1 MEHGA
6 DDLEKVGSRVGPLVA
21 EAKNGSIFMLTR
33 IHLKNFRA
41 FRDTEIGPFN
51 RVNLIAGL
59 NNTGK
64 TGLLEAIFLAAS
76 DRQSGNFFGQNNS
89 LGLDSL
95 PTLFRTFSQNAD
107 VNDNFWLWLMKD
119 KRAGN
124 DIVITIFDDQSNE
137 TCAVLSF
144 KEPNQ
149 IKLGFPLQHTG
160 MLGPLNSYM
169 SVSSSV
175 PPLKIAVFSTH
186 PSDPTQDAI
195 DYNRVIAKRGRKKV
209 ETLLRYIDPRLQ
221 AIESL
226 QTGQAPLLY
235 ADIGLPEMIPVTNLG
250 TGFCRLMD
258 IYAELI
264 AGEAKVLLI
273 DEVENG
279 LHHTVLPTVWKGLI
293 AAANELDVQIFA
305 TTHSNE
311 CILAADQAA
320 RESAPYELN
329 LIRLD
334 RVKDDIKATVMDEKT
349 IATAKELGWELR

>member
-1 MEHGA
+1 
-6 DDLEKVGSRVGPLVA
+6 
-21 EAKNGSIFMLTR
+21 MLTR

-64 TGLLEAIFLAAS
+64 TGLLEAIYLSLAP
-76 DRQSGNFFGQNNS
+76 QGQMN
-89 LGLDSL
+89 GL
-95 PTLFRTFSQNAD
+95 PTLFRTFSPNAD
-107 VNDNFWLWLMKD
+107 VNENFWSWLFKD
-119 KRAGN
+119 KRREHE
-124 DIVITIFDDQSNE
+124 VKITITDDQSRE
-137 TCAVLSF
+137 QLRLLSF
-144 KEPNQ
+144 SPPK
-149 IKLGFPLQHTG
+149 IDAAALKVQHVTH
-160 MLGPLNSYM
+160 LGPLLCFQSAGGTEWLPK
-169 SVSSSV
+169 VAIFSS
-175 PPLKIAVFSTH
+175 H
-186 PSDPTQDAI
+186 PSDPKQDAI

-209 ETLLRYIDPRLQ
+209 EALLRHIDPRLQ

-235 ADIGLPEMIPVTNLG
+235 ADIGLHEMIPVTNLG
-250 TGFCRLMD
+250 AGFCRLMD

>member
-1 MEHGA
+1 
-6 DDLEKVGSRVGPLVA
+6 
-21 EAKNGSIFMLTR
+21 MLTR

-64 TGLLEAIFLAAS
+64 TGLLEAMF
-76 DRQSGNFFGQNNS
+76 
-89 LGLDSL
+89 LGLVPQGQMNGL
-95 PTLFRTFSQNAD
+95 PTLFRTFSPNAD
-107 VNDNFWLWLMKD
+107 VNENFWSWLFKD
-119 KRAGN
+119 RNRGSNVLIK
-124 DIVITIFDDQSNE
+124 VTDDQLGE
-137 TCAVLSF
+137 EYVVLTTTGHAP
-144 KEPNQ
+144 KE
-149 IKLGFPLQHTG
+149 LGLQLVRAEHVGALQAWWGPAGISPL
-160 MLGPLNSYM
+160 PK
-169 SVSSSV
+169 V
-175 PPLKIAVFSTH
+175 AVFSSH
-186 PSDPTQDAI
+186 PSDPKQDAI

-209 ETLLRYIDPRLQ
+209 EALLRNIDPRLQ

-226 QTGQAPLLY
+226 QTGKAPLLY

-250 TGFCRLMD
+250 AGFCRLMD

-305 TTHSNE
+305 TTHSDE
-311 CILAADQAA
+311 CIFAADQAA

>member
-1 MEHGA
+1 M
-6 DDLEKVGSRVGPLVA
+6 R
-21 EAKNGSIFMLTR
+21 F
-33 IHLKNFRA
+33 
-41 FRDTEIGPFN
+41 
-51 RVNLIAGL
+51 AG
-59 NNTGK
+59 
-64 TGLLEAIFLAAS
+64 
-76 DRQSGNFFGQNNS
+76 
-89 LGLDSL
+89 
-95 PTLFRTFSQNAD
+95 
-107 VNDNFWLWLMKD
+107 
-119 KRAGN
+119 AGN
-124 DIVITIFDDQSNE
+124 IG
-137 TCAVLSF
+137 SF
-144 KEPNQ
+144 YAWW
-149 IKLGFPLQHTG
+149 
-160 MLGPLNSYM
+160 GPSEISWLPK
-169 SVSSSV
+169 V
-175 PPLKIAVFSTH
+175 AVFSSH

-209 ETLLRYIDPRLQ
+209 EALLQHIDPRLQ

-226 QTGQAPLLY
+226 QTGHAPLLY

-250 TGFCRLMD
+250 AGFCRLMD

>member
-1 MEHGA
+1 M

-21 EAKNGSIFMLTR
+21 EAKNGSNFMLTR

-64 TGLLEAIFLAAS
+64 TGLLEAMF
-76 DRQSGNFFGQNNS
+76 
-89 LGLDSL
+89 LGLASHQTAGGL

-107 VNDNFWLWLMKD
+107 VNENFWPWLFKD
-119 KRAGN
+119 KRRVH
-124 DIVITIFDDQSNE
+124 DIEIIITDDQSRE
-137 TCAVLSF
+137 QVRLLSF
-144 KEPNQ
+144 TPNA
-149 IKLGFPLQHTG
+149 KAVALKVQHVAH
-160 MLGPLNSYM
+160 LGPLLWFESAGGKEWLPK
-169 SVSSSV
+169 VAIFSS
-175 PPLKIAVFSTH
+175 H
-186 PSDPTQDAI
+186 PSDPKQDAI

-209 ETLLRYIDPRLQ
+209 EALLQRIDPRLQ

-250 TGFCRLMD
+250 AGFCRLMD

-279 LHHTVLPTVWKGLI
+279 LHHTVLPMVWKGLI

-311 CILAADQAA
+311 CILAADHAA